1 MKKLIKRNPRIFGFI
16 LLVGIVCGVYLAFF
30 VVGNFIAW
38 LAPSDPRAIANPN
51 FYALFINPLCGIF
64 ASALLTLFCYIFVTI
79 GVLLKALFDG
89 TCNRVNVLGQWLVK
103 KTGGSVK
110 AG

>member
-16 LLVGIVCGVYLAFF
+16 LLMGIVCGVYLAFF
-30 VVGNFIAW
+30 VVGNVIPW
-38 LAPSDPRAIANPN
+38 LAPSDPRAIANPS
-51 FYALFINPLCGIF
+51 FYTFFINPLGGLF
-64 ASALLTLFCYIFVTI
+64 AMATLFLFCDIIFNI
-79 GVLLKALFDG
+79 GVLLKTLFDG
-89 TCNRVNVLGQWLVK
+89 TCNRVNELGQWLVK